1 MPPFSYTVPASCNI
15 GFLKLLVSTR
25 PIHST
30 AGTWPCPCRLEDD
43 GPSTLDGG
51 ETWGILTIPMIQRR
65 SPAAPTF
72 GSNNVSI
79 VPPPTFAH
87 LVQGFFL
94 DYYIISSFQIHCTW
108 HISKTELDTI
118 SPYVS
123 NSFHA
128 LPFSF
133 PSHLLIVVCQFHSP
147 FCFNSLVD
155 KALVVNFDLLF
166 FIFKFCKLN
175 VCVVECCVTMQPPSL
190 GII

>member
-1 MPPFSYTVPASCNI
+1 MAVPMSFGGRGTFDARRRRNMGNSHHTHDTASFSS
-15 GFLKLLVSTR
+15 STNLR
-25 PIHST
+25 QQQ
-30 AGTWPCPCRLEDD
+30 CEYC
-43 GPSTLDGG
+43 PSTD
-51 ETWGILTIPMIQRR
+51 IR
-65 SPAAPTF
+65 SLSA
-72 GSNNVSI
+72 GC
-79 VPPPTFAH
+79 
-87 LVQGFFL
+87 FL
-94 DYYIISSFQIHCTW
+94 DHYIISSFQTHCTW
-108 HISKTELDTI
+108 HISETELDTI